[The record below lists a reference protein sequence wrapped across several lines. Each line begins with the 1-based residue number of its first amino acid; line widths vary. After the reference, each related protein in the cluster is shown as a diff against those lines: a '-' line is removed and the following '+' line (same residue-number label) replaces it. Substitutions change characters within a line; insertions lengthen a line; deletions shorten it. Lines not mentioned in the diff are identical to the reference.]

1 MAEKGS
7 DMIEVT
13 IQKRDK
19 KGNTKSVKR
28 MVYPKL
34 YGTDR
39 KRALQEEALERKAE
53 RDKRSAKQQLAVLD
67 ARLGKGLGA
76 KKEREQLAKQ
86 VAKDNEKKPK
96 PKAEKAKKAKKT
108 KKIKK

>member
-7 DMIEVT
+7 DMVEIT

-28 MVYPKL
+28 MVYPRL

-39 KRALQEEALERKAE
+39 KRALQEEAMERKAE

-67 ARLGKGLGA
+67 ARLGKGAGA

-96 PKAEKAKKAKKT
+96 AKKAKKT
-108 KKIKK
+108 KTAKK